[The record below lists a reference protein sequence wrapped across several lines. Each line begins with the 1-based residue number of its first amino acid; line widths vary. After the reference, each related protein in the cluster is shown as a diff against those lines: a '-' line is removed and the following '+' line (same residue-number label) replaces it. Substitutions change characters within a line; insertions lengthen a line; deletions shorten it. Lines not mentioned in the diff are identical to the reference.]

1 MKQAS
6 RQGRKIFPTTGRKTL
21 LNTQWLYLG
30 IAIVA
35 EVIATSTM
43 KATQGFTRTWPSL
56 VVGIGYLVAFY
67 FLSLTLRTLPV
78 GIAYAVWSGVGIALV
93 SLIAWL
99 VYGQTLDGPAIAG
112 LLLIVAGV
120 VVLNGFSKSVA
131 H

>member
-1 MKQAS
+1 MN
-6 RQGRKIFPTTGRKTL
+6 P
-21 LNTQWLYLG
+21 QWLYLG

-43 KATQGFTRTWPSL
+43 KATEGFTRLWPSL
-56 VVGIGYLVAFY
+56 AVAAGYLVAFY

-99 VYGQTLDGPAIAG
+99 AYGQTLDGPAIAG
-112 LLLIVAGV
+112 LVLILAGV

>member
-1 MKQAS
+1 MS
-6 RQGRKIFPTTGRKTL
+6 PH
-21 LNTQWLYLG
+21 WLYLG

-43 KATQGFTRTWPSL
+43 KATQGFTRALPSL
-56 VVGIGYLVAFY
+56 VVGVGYAIAFY

-78 GIAYAVWSGVGIALV
+78 GVAYAIWSGVGIALV

-99 VYGQTLDGPAIAG
+99 VYGQSLDAPAIAG
-112 LLLIVAGV
+112 MVLIGAGI
-120 VVLNGFSKSVA
+120 VVLNGFSRSVV

>member
-1 MKQAS
+1 V
-6 RQGRKIFPTTGRKTL
+6 
-21 LNTQWLYLG
+21 NTQWLYLG

-43 KATQGFTRTWPSL
+43 KATQGFTRLGPSL
-56 VVGIGYLVAFY
+56 VVAAGYLMAFY

-78 GIAYAVWSGVGIALV
+78 GVAYAVWSGVGIALV

-99 VYGQTLDGPAIAG
+99 VYGQTLDGPAIVGMA
-112 LLLIVAGV
+112 LIVAGV

>member
-1 MKQAS
+1 M
-6 RQGRKIFPTTGRKTL
+6 
-21 LNTQWLYLG
+21 NTQWLYLG

-43 KATQGFTRTWPSL
+43 KATQGFSRLGPSL
-56 VVGIGYLVAFY
+56 VVAAGYLVAFY

-78 GIAYAVWSGVGIALV
+78 GVAYAVWSGVGIALV

-99 VYGQTLDGPAIAG
+99 VYGQTLDGPPIVG
-112 LLLIVAGV
+112 MGLIVAGV

>member
-1 MKQAS
+1 M
-6 RQGRKIFPTTGRKTL
+6 
-21 LNTQWLYLG
+21 NTQWLYLG

-43 KATQGFTRTWPSL
+43 KATQGFSRLGPSL
-56 VVGIGYLVAFY
+56 VVAAGYLVAFY

-78 GIAYAVWSGVGIALV
+78 GVAYAVWSGVGIALV

-99 VYGQTLDGPAIAG
+99 IYGQTLDGPAIVGMA
-112 LLLIVAGV
+112 LIVAGV